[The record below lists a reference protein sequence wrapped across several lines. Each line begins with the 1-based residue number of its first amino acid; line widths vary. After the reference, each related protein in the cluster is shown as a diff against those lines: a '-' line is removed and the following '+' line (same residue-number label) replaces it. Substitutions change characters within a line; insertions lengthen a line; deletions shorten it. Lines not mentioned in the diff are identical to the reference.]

1 LNLRKLRHL
10 ENLYV
15 HIKNTTGL
23 SEEGWN
29 LLKEVLTIRH
39 FKKGDYLL
47 HAGQICSSIFYIEEG
62 YCRAFYD
69 YDGQLINTS
78 FYFEKEFA
86 TNIRSLKHN
95 LGSEYA
101 ICAEEEMKVI
111 VFDKDKLYVLFGQS
125 VEVETMGRKLMEA
138 VLELQEERAKLFKFD
153 SAQLRYD
160 YMKAIQ
166 PEITPRVP
174 LEYIASY
181 LGINLDTLHTI
192 HAG

>member
-15 HIKNTTGL
+15 YFKNTTGL
-23 SEEGWN
+23 SEKGWN
-29 LLKEVLTIRH
+29 LLKEVLTIRY

-47 HAGQICSSIFYIEEG
+47 HAGEICTSIFYIEEG

-86 TNIRSLKHN
+86 TNIRSLKN
-95 LGSEYA
+95 SLGSEYA

-111 VFDKDKLYVLFGQS
+111 VFDKEKLYVLFSRS
-125 VEVETMGRKLMEA
+125 VEVDTLGRKLMEG
-138 VLELQEERAKLFKFD
+138 VLERQEERAKLFKFD

-160 YMKAIQ
+160 YMKAIHPQ
-166 PEITPRVP
+166 ITGTIP

-181 LGINLDTLHTI
+181 LGISLDTLYSI
-192 HAG
+192 HGV